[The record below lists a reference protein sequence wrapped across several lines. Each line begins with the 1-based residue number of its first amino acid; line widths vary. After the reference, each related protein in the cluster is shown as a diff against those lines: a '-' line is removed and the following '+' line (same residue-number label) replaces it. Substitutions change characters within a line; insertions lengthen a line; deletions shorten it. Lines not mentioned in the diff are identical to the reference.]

1 MCLSFNDQ
9 PQEGA
14 YNSRCLEVDFASN
27 DCLDTTTTSVEP
39 VPYYRGRDW
48 CLVVA
53 AWRSSQLTSSTMSQ
67 LLVPS
72 LPAAVELEFVPI
84 VG

>member
-1 MCLSFNDQ
+1 MCLFINDQ

-27 DCLDTTTTSVEP
+27 DCLDTTTTNVEP

-48 CLVVA
+48 CSVVA
-53 AWRSSQLTSSTMSQ
+53 APSSQLTSNTMSL

-72 LPAAVELEFVPI
+72 LSAAVELEFVPI